1 MDDINACKEAAKHLN
16 QNFEIT
22 KNEADWPKG
31 CYFSDEIH
39 FNPHSTGSSNNNS
52 RQICKRRDKTLGLHL
67 FIHYNNTCGYK
78 RMCQFYWRYYIVG

>member
-31 CYFSDEIH
+31 CYFADEIH

-52 RQICKRRDKTLGLHL
+52 RQICKRRHKTFGLHL
-67 FIHYNNTCGYK
+67 FIEMHAEK
-78 RMCQFYWRYYIVG
+78 HVSQI